1 MTNMLS
7 KTKVPLSLVL
17 CLFLS
22 ILLTGCSN
30 IGLLNEGNS
39 WLPVDILSFTDFLKV
54 YVTLQISIFII
65 SFIVSLFLGNMGYLL
80 VLLLHFLW
88 IVNYRDYGFLKVL
101 LLFSFFTV
109 VTMVFR
115 ALLKVI
121 FDK

>member
-1 MTNMLS
+1 MLS
-7 KTKVPLSLVL
+7 KTKLPLSLVL